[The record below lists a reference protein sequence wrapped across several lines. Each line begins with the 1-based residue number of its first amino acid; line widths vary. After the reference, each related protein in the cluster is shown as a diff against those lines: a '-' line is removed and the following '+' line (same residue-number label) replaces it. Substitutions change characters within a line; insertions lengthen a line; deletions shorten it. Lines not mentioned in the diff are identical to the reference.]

1 MNAHENLGTK
11 CCAPRAY
18 RGNAAPYLRP
28 DHRDAWRTR
37 TVERCVVLD
46 IIEAKNE
53 GRPNAGGEINCFRDS
68 LSDLRIRA
76 TRVNS
81 LAHRLLETFQS

>member
-1 MNAHENLGTK
+1 MNANENLGTK
-11 CCAPRAY
+11 CCAP
-18 RGNAAPYLRP
+18 APIAETLP
-28 DHRDAWRTR
+28 LISAQTTEMLEDTEAIL
-37 TVERCVVLD
+37 ERVLD

-53 GRPNAGGEINCFRDS
+53 GRPNAGGGINCFRDS

-81 LAHRLLETFQS
+81 LAHRLLETFQP